1 MEVSANRRIA
11 KNTLALYVRMLLSMA
26 VSLYTSRVVLNTLG
40 VEDYGTYGLVGSV
53 VVLFGFLNGAMS
65 LSTSRFLTY
74 ELGTG
79 NTERLRRVFNCALWI
94 HLGIVV
100 LVVVLAE
107 TVGLWFLL
115 SVLKIPAG
123 RLGAAQWVYQ
133 LSVLASVVT
142 ITQVPYNASVMAH
155 ERMDFYAY
163 VEIFGSFLKLGI
175 VYLLVLAPYDKLI
188 FYATLV
194 FGVQLLLATIYRV
207 YCIRHF
213 PECHFRG
220 LWDKELGRSMLSFS
234 GWSLYSN
241 LSRLSQQQ
249 GTNFLL
255 NFFGGV
261 AVNAA
266 AGLATTTLNTMEQ
279 FSSNILQAARP
290 AIIKS
295 YARRDLIETE
305 RLLRQTSTLANL
317 LFLMVAFPFI
327 AEMPYVLRL
336 WLVHVPPYM
345 TGFSVL
351 LIVGAFISLNSNVI
365 YIAIQA
371 SGRVRYYCTF
381 YGTVS
386 LLVLPVLYVVFRRYG
401 SLYWAYGVPIVANI
415 LIYVFCLFSL
425 WKIVRGVNL
434 VLYVRTTLWQV
445 LLCCFPGV
453 AGIWLMQHFL
463 PSSFGRLMCVV
474 VCFVLLSGGLA
485 YCFVLPP
492 AAKRKLKAYLN
503 GRFQSLCPCKKGKKS
518 E

>member
-1 MEVSANRRIA
+1 MKEESANRRIA

-53 VVLFGFLNGAMS
+53 VVLFTFLNGAMS
-65 LSTSRFLTY
+65 LSTSRYLTY

-115 SVLKIPAG
+115 NVLKIPAG
-123 RLGAAQWVYQ
+123 RMGAAQWVYQ

-155 ERMDFYAY
+155 ERMDFYSY

-194 FGVQLLLATIYRV
+194 FAVQLLLATIYRV

-241 LSRLSQQQ
+241 LCFTSRQQ
-249 GTNFLL
+249 GTNYLL
-255 NFFGGV
+255 NIFGGV

-266 AGLATTTLNTMEQ
+266 AGLATTTLYILEQ
-279 FSSNILQAARP
+279 FSNNLLLAARP
-290 AIIKS
+290 PIIKS
-295 YARRDLIETE
+295 YACGDLPEME
-305 RLLRQTSTLANL
+305 RLLCLTSTVANL
-317 LFLMVAFPFI
+317 LYLMVAIPFI

-336 WLVHVPPYM
+336 WLVNVPPYM
-345 TGFSVL
+345 TGFCVL
-351 LIVGAFISLNSNVI
+351 LIVGAFISLNNNVI
-365 YIAIQA
+365 FIAIQA
-371 SGRVRYYCTF
+371 SGRVRVYSMIA
-381 YGTVS
+381 GTIA
-386 LLVLPVLYVVFRRYG
+386 LLVVPVLYLIFRFHG
-401 SLYWAYGVPIVANI
+401 SLYWAYGLSIVSPFITYFYCLYSLSLISHNI
-415 LIYVFCLFSL
+415 NLWYYVWYTLLRVLIICIPTIIVVLLLKKELPFSFSRFIMVCLFS
-425 WKIVRGVNL
+425 
-434 VLYVRTTLWQV
+434 V
-445 LLCCFPGV
+445 LLLGGLGYV
-453 AGIWLMQHFL
+453 
-463 PSSFGRLMCVV
+463 
-474 VCFVLLSGGLA
+474 VLLPQHMKTKIKQTIYLKIS
-485 YCFVLPP
+485 
-492 AAKRKLKAYLN
+492 RK
-503 GRFQSLCPCKKGKKS
+503 SL
-518 E
+518 